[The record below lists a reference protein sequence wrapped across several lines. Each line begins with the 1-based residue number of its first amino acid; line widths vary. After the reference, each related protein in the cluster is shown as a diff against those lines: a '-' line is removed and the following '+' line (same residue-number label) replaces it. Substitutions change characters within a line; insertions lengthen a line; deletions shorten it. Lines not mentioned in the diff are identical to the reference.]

1 MLIKKILPAERER
14 ALTLAMDVFMQYEA
28 HDYPKEG
35 IETFRE
41 QRDRLINVDLQ
52 RYTTSLHQAQE
63 RCKERFREDILYRMK
78 DDIINAR
85 RQFRDLNRSMENLQY
100 GEEVYQFVVQASADP
115 ERKAFYDVIMK
126 DSNRRINGDG
136 GIEDMLARND
146 PAYEA
151 QVEDLMERILVEL
164 KANAQ
169 RRQEGKK
176 ITTELSSYVDYRY
189 YLEYDIECRNQV
201 TGGVTRLSTVSQ
213 DSSGGENQAPF
224 YIAICASLLQIYDK
238 CENSVRLVLL
248 DEAFSRMTSDRIRPM
263 MQMLRKMRLQ
273 VVLITTVE
281 KASAIQ
287 PYCDVT
293 CSIIKSGARNAVK
306 AFYQDVK

>member
-1 MLIKKILPAERER
+1 
-14 ALTLAMDVFMQYEA
+14 
-28 HDYPKEG
+28 
-35 IETFRE
+35 
-41 QRDRLINVDLQ
+41 
-52 RYTTSLHQAQE
+52 
-63 RCKERFREDILYRMK
+63 
-78 DDIINAR
+78 
-85 RQFRDLNRSMENLQY
+85 MENLQY
-100 GEEVYQFVVQASADP
+100 GEEVYQFVVQASTDP

-126 DSNRRINGDG
+126 DSNRRISGDG
-136 GIEDMLARND
+136 SIEDLLARND
-146 PAYEA
+146 QAYEA
-151 QVEDLMERILVEL
+151 QVEELMERILVEL

-169 RRQEGKK
+169 RRQEGK
-176 ITTELSSYVDYRY
+176 ILTTELSRYADYRH

-201 TGGVTRLSTVSQ
+201 TDGVARLSSVSQ

-306 AFYQDVK
+306 SFYQDVK